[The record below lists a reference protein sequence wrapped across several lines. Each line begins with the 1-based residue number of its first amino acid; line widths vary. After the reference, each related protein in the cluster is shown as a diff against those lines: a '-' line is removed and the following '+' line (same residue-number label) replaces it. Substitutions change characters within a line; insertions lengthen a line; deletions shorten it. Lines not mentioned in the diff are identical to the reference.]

1 MRAVL
6 AALLLAGCVAADTA
20 GAPDPGPGYPPKMG
34 DVTGRLGDQAVAW
47 ETFDFSI
54 GAFDASASVD
64 HFGGP
69 YRLQII
75 GYTPG
80 RPQSEGD
87 RLRVS
92 GTFAGLPAPGALREV
107 QLSIGADGDG
117 GAVGFVA
124 QGTTLLVE
132 RIDAVTGSG
141 YGAASGRI
149 TGSVCPAN
157 PAVKAPCRLFEA
169 RFTTRVQ
176 FNG

>member
-1 MRAVL
+1 MRVVL
-6 AALLLAGCVAADTA
+6 AALLLAGCVEAQTA

-34 DVTGRLGDQAVAW
+34 DVTGQLGGQPVAW

-64 HFGGP
+64 HFDGP

-80 RPQSEGD
+80 QPQSEVD
-87 RLRVS
+87 MLRVS
-92 GTFAGLPAPGALREV
+92 GTFAGKPAAGALRSV
-107 QLSIGADGDG
+107 AVSIGDG
-117 GAVGFVA
+117 GAMGSVA
-124 QGTTLLVE
+124 QGATLVVE
-132 RIDAVTGSG
+132 RIDAPEGSG
-141 YGAASGRI
+141 YGSASGRI
-149 TGSVCPAN
+149 TASVCPSN